1 MLADFDSFGPSP
13 ARAVAATPDE
23 DAALEREVRDR
34 MIVERY
40 SHVMHIVS
48 GVEGKLSAGKTPYDL
63 TCRDGREHGG
73 CARRFRRAR

>member
-1 MLADFDSFGPSP
+1 MQ
-13 ARAVAATPDE
+13 V
-23 DAALEREVRDR
+23 REL
-34 MIVERY
+34 MIIERY

-48 GVEGKLSAGKTPYDL
+48 SVEGSLSADKTNYDL